1 MRMGGLCLALL
12 LVVAVPNPS
21 PAQEPDVD
29 MLYDFRAEVRAEAL
43 IVNDGVMGGR
53 SSSGFEVA
61 PEGFGVFSGTVSLEN
76 NGGFASFR
84 LPLAPTVMAGATH
97 VVLRV
102 RGDGQR
108 YQVRLRSGRRWDGV
122 AYAAGFDTTADEWIT
137 LELPLSDFQPSFRGY
152 RPRGVGPVDPTEVG
166 QVGIMITDKQAGPF
180 RLEIEWVG
188 VTRGGSRSDS
198 AEKGRSAG

>member
-1 MRMGGLCLALL
+1 MRWSGSSLALVL
-12 LVVAVPNPS
+12 GLAVPNVS
-21 PAQEPDVD
+21 LAQAPD
-29 MLYDFRAEVRAEAL
+29 MTKLFDFRSEVRAEAL

-53 SSSGFEVA
+53 SSSRFEA
-61 PEGFGVFSGTVSLEN
+61 AREGYGVFSGTVSLEN

-84 LPLAPTVMAGATH
+84 LPLGPTVMMGATK

-122 AYAAGFDTTADEWIT
+122 AFAAGFDTTAGRWST
-137 LELPLSDFQPSFRGY
+137 VELPLSDFEPSFRGY
-152 RPRGVGPVDPTEVG
+152 RPRGVGPVDPAEVG

-180 RLEIEWVG
+180 RLEIEWIG
-188 VTRGGSRSDS
+188 VDRGGEPGSD
-198 AEKGRSAG
+198 AGR